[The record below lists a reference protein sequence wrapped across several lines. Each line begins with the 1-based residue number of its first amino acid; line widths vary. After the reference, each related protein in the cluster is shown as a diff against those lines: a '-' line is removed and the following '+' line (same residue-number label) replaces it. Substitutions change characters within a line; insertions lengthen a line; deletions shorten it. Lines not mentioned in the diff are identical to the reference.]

1 LPFKVRDPDSGR
13 HRIAFRVFCA
23 MGYEAGRPKLW
34 RLEAFTSKSQADWE
48 AFLGALGGA
57 PSRVVCDND
66 SGLTNAVH
74 ARFPDAEMYL
84 CEWHLRHALE
94 RLMATLR
101 TDLHHQVAIDELLP
115 DVQAAFTGPSL
126 WVPFLKRA
134 HSANIPRLSDWLN
147 TTGRVVEDQFHRRG
161 QRSSRRVDT
170 PLSTSP
176 LDAFINPIRASIQ
189 PRAYGLKNRE
199 RTNRLLMLMQL
210 HANRHDDAPAYT
222 DLIRACLESNQGRP
236 SVARRAVVDVRGVP
250 SLR

>member
-1 LPFKVRDPDSGR
+1 
-13 HRIAFRVFCA
+13 
-23 MGYEAGRPKLW
+23 
-34 RLEAFTSKSQADWE
+34 
-48 AFLGALGGA
+48 
-57 PSRVVCDND
+57 
-66 SGLTNAVH
+66 
-74 ARFPDAEMYL
+74 
-84 CEWHLRHALE
+84 
-94 RLMATLR
+94 MAKLR
-101 TDLHHQVAIDELLP
+101 TDPHHQVAIDELLP
-115 DVQAAFTGPSL
+115 DVQAAFTGPAF

-161 QRSSRRVDT
+161 QRSSRLADR

-210 HANRHDDAPAYT
+210 HANRHDDAHAYT

-236 SVARRAVVDVRGVP
+236 LVARRGVVDVRGVP